1 MLSKTHFNLGFLF
14 AFVGILTLLAGPVHS
29 VCGQSTVVVQQQDGQ
44 YQLLLNGQ
52 PYRINGVG
60 GETYFAELA
69 ALGGNS
75 VRTWGADRL
84 GEILD
89 SAHAHGLTVCAG
101 IWMGHQRHGFNYQ
114 DATLVEKQLQDA
126 LAVVAKYKDH
136 PALLMWAVGN
146 EAEGEGNDPS
156 VWYAINHVAR
166 EVKRLD
172 PNHPTMTVIA
182 ELGESGRKVQRVE
195 TFCPD
200 IDILGVN
207 SYGGI
212 ESIPERYRQ
221 AGGVKPYIITEHG
234 PLGPWEVGKTT
245 WGAPIEA
252 TSSEKAILYAKGH
265 RANVVDNGAVCLGS
279 YAFLWGHKQ
288 ETTATWFGMILPDG
302 SRLAAADAMSEAWTG
317 TTPKNRCPQILKLV
331 LSENKTWLPG
341 ESVTA
346 QIEAIDPEGQALKV
360 QWVLRADSV
369 EIGEGGDPQK
379 DEATIADALTAT
391 GNNAKVT
398 FPPGKRNYRLF
409 AYVSDDQGGAAVAN
423 APLSVGGTTEL
434 AVEMP
439 ASKLPYSVYA
449 EGGNESVFIPSGYMG
464 NTTAIAM
471 TPDSQ
476 ENPHSG
482 KSCLKVEYRNN
493 GAWGGVLWQS
503 PAEDWEGTKP
513 GGANLTGA
521 KRLEF
526 WARGAEG
533 GEEVNFVFGVLD
545 GNHPYPDTAKGEL
558 SKVQLTKEWR
568 KYSIALDGLD
578 LRQIKTGFGWSLAG
592 QGKPITFYLDDIA
605 YTQE

>member
-1 MLSKTHFNLGFLF
+1 MLGKTHFNLGFLL
-14 AFVGILTLLAGPVHS
+14 AVVGILTLLAGPVHS
-29 VCGQSTVVVQQQDGQ
+29 VCGQSTVVVQQQDGKF
-44 YQLLLNGQ
+44 QLLRNGQ

-114 DATLVEKQLQDA
+114 DATSVEKQLQDA

-195 TFCPD
+195 RFCPD

-252 TSSEKAILYAKGH
+252 TSGEKA
-265 RANVVDNGAVCLGS
+265 
-279 YAFLWGHKQ
+279 
-288 ETTATWFGMILPDG
+288 
-302 SRLAAADAMSEAWTG
+302 
-317 TTPKNRCPQILKLV
+317 
-331 LSENKTWLPG
+331 
-341 ESVTA
+341 
-346 QIEAIDPEGQALKV
+346 
-360 QWVLRADSV
+360 
-369 EIGEGGDPQK
+369 
-379 DEATIADALTAT
+379 
-391 GNNAKVT
+391 
-398 FPPGKRNYRLF
+398 
-409 AYVSDDQGGAAVAN
+409 
-423 APLSVGGTTEL
+423 
-434 AVEMP
+434 
-439 ASKLPYSVYA
+439 
-449 EGGNESVFIPSGYMG
+449 
-464 NTTAIAM
+464 
-471 TPDSQ
+471 
-476 ENPHSG
+476 
-482 KSCLKVEYRNN
+482 
-493 GAWGGVLWQS
+493 
-503 PAEDWEGTKP
+503 
-513 GGANLTGA
+513 
-521 KRLEF
+521 
-526 WARGAEG
+526 
-533 GEEVNFVFGVLD
+533 
-545 GNHPYPDTAKGEL
+545 
-558 SKVQLTKEWR
+558 
-568 KYSIALDGLD
+568 
-578 LRQIKTGFGWSLAG
+578 
-592 QGKPITFYLDDIA
+592 
-605 YTQE
+605 